1 MPTYLNPATSG
12 TTYKVK
18 NSNGLWVDV
27 RPGENVQSYDD
38 LTDYGFTVSAAA
50 PVGTLND
57 WTTCN
62 FSGERQ
68 DTVTLGASAR
78 AIDVSSRLKSGEITV
93 SGEIRVYLQDAT
105 VPAAVLQPG
114 DSVSFDETVIRSKIT
129 TMVVKGLAKSVADV
143 RIRR

>member
-12 TTYKVK
+12 VTYKVR
-18 NSNGLWVDV
+18 NAEGIWVSV
-27 RPGENVQSYDD
+27 SPGENVQSYDD

-50 PVGTLND
+50 PVGTRND
-57 WTTCN
+57 WTTIN

-68 DTVTLGASAR
+68 DTVTLGSSALSV
-78 AIDVSSRLKSGEITV
+78 DVSSRTKSGETTV

-105 VPAAVLQPG
+105 VPSAVLQAG
-114 DSVSFDETVIRSKIT
+114 DSVSFEEAVIRSKIT
-129 TMVVKGLAKSVADV
+129 TMVVQGLKKSVADV